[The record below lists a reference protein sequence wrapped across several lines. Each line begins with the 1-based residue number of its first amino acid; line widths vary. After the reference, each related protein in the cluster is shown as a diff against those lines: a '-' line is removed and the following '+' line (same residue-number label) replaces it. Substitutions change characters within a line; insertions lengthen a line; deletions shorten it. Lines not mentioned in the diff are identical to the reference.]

1 MMNVNEYEMLI
12 ELLKEASGTFEEFE
26 LNIGTCEGYRYALKD
41 ELLGYAL
48 MLEESLTGKSPET
61 TQ

>member
-1 MMNVNEYEMLI
+1 MNTNELKMLI
-12 ELLKEASGTFEEFE
+12 ELLKEASDTFEEFE

-48 MLEESLTGKSPET
+48 IFEESLDSL
-61 TQ
+61 

>member
-1 MMNVNEYEMLI
+1 MNTNELKMLI
-12 ELLKEASGTFEEFE
+12 ELLREASDTFEEFE

-48 MLEESLTGKSPET
+48 MLEENMNTS
-61 TQ
+61 QVNH

>member
-1 MMNVNEYEMLI
+1 MNTNEYKMLI
-12 ELLKEASGTFEEFE
+12 ELLKEASDTFEEFE

-48 MLEESLTGKSPET
+48 MLEEALHEKSSS
-61 TQ
+61 